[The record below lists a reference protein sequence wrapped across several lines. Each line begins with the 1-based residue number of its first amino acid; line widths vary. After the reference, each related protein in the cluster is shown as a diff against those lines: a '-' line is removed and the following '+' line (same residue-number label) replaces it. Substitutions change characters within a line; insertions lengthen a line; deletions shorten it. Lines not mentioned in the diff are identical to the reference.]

1 MFTVLI
7 QEHPISLKAY
17 LHLQLAICLKQFYAR
32 ILLICSNSFLMSKAI
47 NQLMLIPRNPVTHP
61 VNLYKWWVH
70 CTSCVGQKLIENRK
84 LLSGIFLFMS
94 MVLTE

>member
-1 MFTVLI
+1 MITVLI

-17 LHLQLAICLKQFYAR
+17 RHLKLAICLKQFYAR

-61 VNLYKWWVH
+61 VHLNKWWVPYA
-70 CTSCVGQKLIENRK
+70 SCVEQKLLKIGNC
-84 LLSGIFLFMS
+84 LFMS
-94 MVLTE
+94 MVLTEEPNLA